1 MNRRT
6 MLKSVAAAGLV
17 GTGLTGSASATGDDW
32 HELTLCASG
41 DETFSY
47 HVEFSHGVKRG
58 GTYQSDEGDEV
69 SKMSVHG
76 AVSDERCDSFL
87 FKGEIEDYDLDGP
100 GTVEVNGKVVED
112 TSGDDE
118 KDDEDDEKDGET
130 KEVTFCAAGDDT
142 FSYRVEVTGEM
153 MRGGTYQSDDGD
165 EVGDDYAEG
174 ATAEGRCD
182 SFLWTGKVK
191 DLKVDGRGVVKV
203 DGEIVEDTREDD
215 EKDDEDD
222 GDDGELD
229 KEVIVSS
236 PGTDEQMNYVIE
248 VTGGLE
254 KLEPNEDGGA
264 AVDNVSESG
273 GRIRVEGTV
282 GSGDDRFAFSGDL
295 IEVEVP
301 DAVQIEVRDR

>member
-1 MNRRT
+1 
-6 MLKSVAAAGLV
+6 MLKSVAAAGFV
-17 GTGLTGSASATGDDW
+17 GTGLTGSASATATDW

-69 SKMSVHG
+69 SKMSVRG
-76 AVSDERCDSFL
+76 AASEERCDSFL
-87 FKGEIEDYDLDGP
+87 FKGKIEDYDLDGP
-100 GTVEVNGKVVED
+100 GTVEVNGTVVED

-118 KDDEDDEKDGET
+118 DDEDDAET
-130 KEVTFCAAGDDT
+130 KEVTFCSAEDDT

-165 EVGDDYAEG
+165 EVGDDYADG
-174 ATAEGRCD
+174 AAAEGRCD
-182 SFLWTGKVK
+182 SFLWTGEVE

-203 DGEIVEDTREDD
+203 DGEIVEDTREDGDD
-215 EKDDEDD
+215 EKDEEDGDD
-222 GDDGELD
+222 GGDGELD

-248 VTGGLE
+248 VTGGLK

-273 GRIRVEGTV
+273 GRVRVEGTV

-295 IEVEVP
+295 IEVDVP